1 MSRADFFDCEGIQI
15 DISLH
20 LTFNINFDNPN
31 FGNEI
36 IFHFRPFLDFS
47 KAYLNKK
54 YYQIR
59 NPS

>member
-47 KAYLNKK
+47 KAYLNQK
-54 YYQIR
+54 YYQI
-59 NPS
+59 

>member
-36 IFHFRPFLDFS
+36 ISFQAFLDFS
-47 KAYLNKK
+47 KAYLNQK
-54 YYQIR
+54 YYQI
-59 NPS
+59 